1 MLGKHSFS
9 HPMHQRKKKNQVR
22 NTKLKKKKKKTN
34 NAYLMSQ
41 NHHQI
46 LENDRLPMERE
57 IETERQYRK
66 NTISS
71 NKEQTKKKNQTSI
84 SNR

>member
-1 MLGKHSFS
+1 MKY
-9 HPMHQRKKKNQVR
+9 KTNQVR
-22 NTKLKKKKKKTN
+22 NTKLNNNNNNN

-57 IETERQYRK
+57 RDGIE
-66 NTISS
+66 
-71 NKEQTKKKNQTSI
+71 KNQYKVIKS
-84 SNR
+84 R

>member
-1 MLGKHSFS
+1 MKY
-9 HPMHQRKKKNQVR
+9 KTNQVR
-22 NTKLKKKKKKTN
+22 NTKLNIKKKTN

-57 IETERQYRK
+57 RERERWYRK
-66 NTISS
+66 KPIQS
-71 NKEQTKKKNQTSI
+71 NKEQIKKKNQTSI

>member
-1 MLGKHSFS
+1 MKY
-9 HPMHQRKKKNQVR
+9 KTNQVR
-22 NTKLKKKKKKTN
+22 NTKLKKKKTN

-46 LENDRLPMERE
+46 LENDRLPMWRERE
-57 IETERQYRK
+57 RERDGIERK
-66 NTISS
+66 PIQS
-71 NKEQTKKKNQTSI
+71 NKEQIKKKKQNKTKQTSI

>member
-1 MLGKHSFS
+1 MKY
-9 HPMHQRKKKNQVR
+9 KTNQVR
-22 NTKLKKKKKKTN
+22 NTKLKKFKKKTN

-46 LENDRLPMERE
+46 LENNRLPMGRERE
-57 IETERQYRK
+57 REREREMVQK
-66 NTISS
+66 KPIQS
-71 NKEQTKKKNQTSI
+71 NKEQIKKKKKTSI